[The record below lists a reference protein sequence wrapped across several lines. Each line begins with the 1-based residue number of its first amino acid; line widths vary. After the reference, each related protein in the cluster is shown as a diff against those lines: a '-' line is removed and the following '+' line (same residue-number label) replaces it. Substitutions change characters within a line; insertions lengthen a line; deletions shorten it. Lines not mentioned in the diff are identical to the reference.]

1 MNTPATSRRLP
12 FLVIAGLL
20 LLLIAAAGAML
31 WQARGGS
38 GAERPPLEG
47 SGIGGPF
54 TLVDGNGRPVTDQS
68 FAGKYRLM
76 YFGYTFCPDVCP
88 TDMQRLAQGFQAFET
103 SDPTR
108 AAKVQPIFVTID
120 PARDTPATVKQF
132 TAAFHPRFVG
142 LTGTQQQVDA
152 ALKAYRVYANRAP
165 GGDAQNY
172 LMDHSAI
179 AYLIGP
185 EGDAIS
191 FLSQGATPQ
200 EVTAELEK
208 WVR

>member
-1 MNTPATSRRLP
+1 MNTRATSRRLP
-12 FLVIAGLL
+12 FAVVIGFLLVAV
-20 LLLIAAAGAML
+20 AAGAAML
-31 WQARGGS
+31 WQSRGTAG
-38 GAERPPLEG
+38 GERPPLEG

-54 TLVDGNGRPVTDQS
+54 ALIDGDGRTVTDKS
-68 FAGKYRLM
+68 YAGQYRLM

-88 TDMQRLAQGFQAFET
+88 TDMQRLAQGYRAFEAN
-103 SDPTR
+103 DPAR
-108 AAKVQPIFVTID
+108 AAKVQPIFVTVD
-120 PARDTPATVKQF
+120 PARDTPAVVKQF

-142 LTGTQQQVDA
+142 LTGTPPQVDA

-179 AYLIGP
+179 AYLMGP
-185 EGDAIS
+185 EGQPIS